1 MRWFGHV
8 QSRAINIPMTKS
20 ELIQVERMKKGSR
33 RPKIIVVVVVVKKD
47 MSIKELAES
56 MILDKIE

>member
-1 MRWFGHV
+1 V